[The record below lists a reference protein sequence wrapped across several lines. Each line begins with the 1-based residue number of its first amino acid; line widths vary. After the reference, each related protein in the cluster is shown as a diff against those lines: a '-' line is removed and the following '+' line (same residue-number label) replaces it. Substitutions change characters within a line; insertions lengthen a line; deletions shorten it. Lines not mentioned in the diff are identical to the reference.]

1 MTDYRKFYALPL
13 GAVKAEGFLKEQLLI
28 AKNGMSGHLHE
39 LEPEMIYYP
48 YIERRAVPAWN
59 GDGANVPGW
68 GAEISGNYWAGY
80 IQHAFI
86 LNDPEMIETAT
97 NWVNSMMKNQ
107 KPDGYLGTYF
117 EEGDNIYD
125 DYNAQVVCGMR
136 ALLSFYEVT
145 GREEILDAVHRCML
159 WFTEKWAGDNKT
171 VYAGKGLMEG
181 MMLTYWR
188 TGDERLVK
196 YAEEYLEYVC
206 KKDIFR
212 ASYKSMLNDEF
223 QYLSNHTAA
232 VSHNFS
238 LPALIYSATG
248 RKELL
253 RASERQLE
261 LLRAKSMHIT
271 GSPVNIAE
279 YLGPVCAT
287 GETEFCNYAFLN
299 TSYGYLASI
308 TGEAKY
314 GDYMEENFYNGMEG
328 ARKKDD
334 EKAIPYL
341 NAPNQIFATET
352 SSAFCGDHQV
362 YAPVYTTSCCPVNA
376 VRVLPEFIRNMFV
389 TDKNDNVTV
398 MAYGPCTL
406 NYKGIE
412 LEEKTY
418 YPFRNNV
425 SFEIKKDKEFALTL
439 KIPMWSKGYTIKLN
453 GVEQNFEEKDSFVT
467 VNRAWKA
474 GDVIEISFKAEIE
487 VRVIDD
493 TDAASKYPLAV
504 KYGPLVYALHLPSEW
519 RPVKGSP
526 MTALPEGWTWWEII
540 PTYVDADIPDIHERI
555 GMRRY
560 QYPWNIAVDEN
571 LSAKDFTIEEIEP
584 HGYAWLNPMIKLHAH
599 CYKAPFLTAPY
610 ANKTLEPFEKYQTV
624 TEKIPLELV
633 PYGCT
638 NLRITY
644 FPRANLKGKK

>member
-1 MTDYRKFYALPL
+1 MKDFKKFNSLPL
-13 GAVKAEGFLKEQLLI
+13 GAIKAEGFLKDQLLI
-28 AKNGMSGHLHE
+28 AKDGMSGHLHE
-39 LEPEMIYYP
+39 LEPEMIYWP
-48 YIERRAVPAWN
+48 YLERRPVPAWN
-59 GDGANVPGW
+59 GPGANVPGW
-68 GAEISGNYWAGY
+68 GAEISGNYWTGY

-97 NWVNSMMKNQ
+97 NWVNLMLKNR

-125 DYNAQVVCGMR
+125 DYNAQVVCAMR
-136 ALLSFYEVT
+136 GLLAFYEAT
-145 GREEILDAVHRCML
+145 GRKDILDAVHSCML

-171 VYAGKGLMEG
+171 VYAGKGLVEG
-181 MMLTYWR
+181 MILTYWH
-188 TGDERLVK
+188 TGDKRLVDF
-196 YAEEYLEYVC
+196 AEEYLEYVC
-206 KKDIFR
+206 KRDIFR
-212 ASYKSMLNDEF
+212 ASYKSMLEDDF

-232 VSHNFS
+232 VAHNFS
-238 LPALIYSATG
+238 LPALVYSATG
-248 RKELL
+248 REEFL
-253 RASERQLE
+253 RATERQLS

-271 GSPVNIAE
+271 GSPVNVAE

-287 GETEFCNYAFLN
+287 GETEYCNYTFLN
-299 TSYGYLASI
+299 TSYSYLSCI

-314 GDYMEENFYNGMEG
+314 GDYLEEVFYNGTQG
-328 ARKKDD
+328 ARMKD

-341 NAPNQIFATET
+341 NAPNQIFATED

-376 VRVLPEFIRNMFV
+376 VRVLPEFIRAMFV
-389 TDKNDNVTV
+389 TDASDNVYV
-398 MAYGPCTL
+398 MAYGPCSL
-406 NYKGIE
+406 SYKGIE

-425 SFEIKKDKEFALTL
+425 TFEIKCDKKFALNL
-439 KIPMWSKGYTIKLN
+439 RIPAWSKGFTVEIN
-453 GVEQNFEEKDSFVT
+453 GAEQSVVDKDHYVSLD
-467 VNRAWKA
+467 REWKA
-474 GDVIEISFKAEIE
+474 GDTVTIRFKAEIE
-487 VRVIDD
+487 VVVIDD

-504 KYGPLVYALHLPSEW
+504 KYGTLVFSFHVPEKW
-519 RPVKGSP
+519 NRVKGSP
-526 MTALPEGWTWWEII
+526 MTPLPEGWSWWEII
-540 PTYVDADIPDIHERI
+540 PTYEDADTPDIHERI

-560 QYPWNIAVDEN
+560 QYSWNIAVDEN
-571 LSAKDFTIEEIEP
+571 WSAKDFEIEEIEP
-584 HGYAWLNPMIKLHAH
+584 NGYVWANPMIKLHTH

-610 ANKTLEPFEKYQTV
+610 QNKTLEPFEKYQTV
-624 TEKIPLELV
+624 TDRIPLEMV